1 MRQQNGTLDDICKEV
16 SVLMKESY
24 AQMWGD
30 SNEKYSYISAVL
42 EKERYQKTKEPCDE
56 HDFDY

>member
-1 MRQQNGTLDDICKEV
+1 
-16 SVLMKESY
+16 MKESY

-42 EKERYQKTKEPCDE
+42 EKERYQKTKEPCDV